1 MCTERIEYRK
11 ASELPSWHFFLADPL
26 AHYGSEMGQLAR
38 SPVSTHRAA
47 QWTEQS
53 VRAAERS
60 ELSSES
66 ASWRKT
72 LLNDSEIGRK
82 LSPPLRSIP
91 HITVDDPSHLRGR
104 DTQRRNS
111 RPCKMAWS
119 AFNGCQRRAEP
130 CGGYGRDQTPT

>member
-1 MCTERIEYRK
+1 MPAGFFASGFDHAAVYTEAAWMCTERIEYRK

-82 LSPPLRSIP
+82 
-91 HITVDDPSHLRGR
+91 
-104 DTQRRNS
+104 
-111 RPCKMAWS
+111 
-119 AFNGCQRRAEP
+119 
-130 CGGYGRDQTPT
+130 